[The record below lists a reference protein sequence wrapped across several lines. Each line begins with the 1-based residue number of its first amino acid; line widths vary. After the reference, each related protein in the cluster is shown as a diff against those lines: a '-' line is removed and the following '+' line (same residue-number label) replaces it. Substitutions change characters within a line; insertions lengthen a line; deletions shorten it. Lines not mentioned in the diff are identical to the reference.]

1 MIEEKYSKK
10 LKPIFKVM
18 KNKRIKIKIKRN
30 I

>member
-10 LKPIFKVM
+10 LKPIIKVM